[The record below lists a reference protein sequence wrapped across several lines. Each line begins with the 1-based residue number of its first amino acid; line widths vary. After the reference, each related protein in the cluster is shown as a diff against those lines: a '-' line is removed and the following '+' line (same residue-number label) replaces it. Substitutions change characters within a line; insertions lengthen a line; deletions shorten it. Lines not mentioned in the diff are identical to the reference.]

1 MSTFR
6 NDSPIKYFFG
16 DGPDGDVRGIKFA
29 EAMESGHL
37 ADFVQVKNFQDRMG
51 LEDYLIHPEVLQFIH
66 LVGLFHFKVFSSHTN
81 HLLIPVSR
89 LQADPTT
96 KDFVNAVMKAPIG
109 SPEYNFFNKYINA
122 FTVVGGQT
130 TTVPIDQIFEKDP
143 TAIYLNLAKQI
154 DNGTMEERFD
164 MNLKELNVHSTLRGA
179 NWNRQLALS
188 KIDTAIRPRIKN
200 IRSVYYFSLTGE
212 YRFLNPFEPIGSPK
226 EPFRFN
232 LLQFIKDH
240 EDDMKSTDLDLHPGE
255 KFLDFSTN
263 EIISIDDRGNF
274 VRDVNG
280 KKEVIKYVQDRC
292 ATTQFKGSAGE
303 CRKFMDAIHNEK
315 ELVAYINQLDD
326 ASDSH
331 FAVAKE
337 ELNNIHP
344 KLAVKLLRNF
354 GFKEKSFDFMGANKK
369 FESVESWTKRMKEL
383 GYNMTITKE
392 TKPNLFEYLST
403 VVAFV
408 NSNPAIL
415 NGRTNEQQSVD
426 APEGSYMKKIGIKML
441 PRIPLNAIT
450 NDIHSTL
457 LKVAENTGIAHRLLG
472 MQSAMVPNFRFR
484 FMPGIMSGGM
494 RGGVLNS
501 SSTLRVLITNLIRD
515 IEGKNK
521 HLNDHDKKRIFQAID
536 DLQKSEEALSKLAAK
551 LAEYRDW
558 ITLIPDHAVE
568 TITIDALDQQIDKYR
583 ERVAQYATTELGI
596 LQIAINLSRAL

>member
-1 MSTFR
+1 
-6 NDSPIKYFFG
+6 
-16 DGPDGDVRGIKFA
+16 
-29 EAMESGHL
+29 
-37 ADFVQVKNFQDRMG
+37 
-51 LEDYLIHPEVLQFIH
+51 
-66 LVGLFHFKVFSSHTN
+66 
-81 HLLIPVSR
+81 
-89 LQADPTT
+89 
-96 KDFVNAVMKAPIG
+96 
-109 SPEYNFFNKYINA
+109 
-122 FTVVGGQT
+122 
-130 TTVPIDQIFEKDP
+130 
-143 TAIYLNLAKQI
+143 
-154 DNGTMEERFD
+154 
-164 MNLKELNVHSTLRGA
+164 
-179 NWNRQLALS
+179 
-188 KIDTAIRPRIKN
+188 
-200 IRSVYYFSLTGE
+200 
-212 YRFLNPFEPIGSPK
+212 
-226 EPFRFN
+226 
-232 LLQFIKDH
+232 
-240 EDDMKSTDLDLHPGE
+240 
-255 KFLDFSTN
+255 
-263 EIISIDDRGNF
+263 
-274 VRDVNG
+274 
-280 KKEVIKYVQDRC
+280 VQDRC
-292 ATTQFKGSAGE
+292 YSTQFKGSAGE
-303 CRKFMDAIHNEK
+303 CQDFIITLRDKPNLVEYVNGLDGTTDAR
-315 ELVAYINQLDD
+315 
-326 ASDSH
+326 

-344 KLAVKLLRNF
+344 KLAVKLLRKF
-354 GFKEKSFDFMGANKK
+354 GFKEKSFDFMGTGADKK
-369 FESVESWTKRMKEL
+369 FESFESWMDRRKEI
-383 GYNMTITKE
+383 GYSDIVIAKNAL
-392 TKPNLFEYLST
+392 PNLYKYISAL
-403 VVAFV
+403 VAFV

-484 FMPGIMSGGM
+484 FMPGIMAGGM

-596 LQIAINLSRAL
+596 LQIAINLSRSI